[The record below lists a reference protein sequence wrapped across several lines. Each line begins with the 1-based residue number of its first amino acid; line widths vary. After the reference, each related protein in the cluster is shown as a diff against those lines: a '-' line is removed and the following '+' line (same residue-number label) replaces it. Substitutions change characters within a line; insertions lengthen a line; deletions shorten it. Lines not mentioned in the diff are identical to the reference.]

1 MKKSFMIQASVL
13 FVIGHVLTYTH
24 HLIRVIDKDVAEM
37 KVDLFLCPYPI
48 NYVSV
53 EWYFKMLCDNLNL
66 CIIYFTVSRIAYL
79 LSDALL
85 FVTSIFFFV
94 HFIDLILFIYN
105 FKVTASIYWI
115 LLFAIIGS
123 VIAVLTKS
131 RLYNYKS
138 MI

>member
-1 MKKSFMIQASVL
+1 MIRL
-13 FVIGHVLTYTH
+13 
-24 HLIRVIDKDVAEM
+24 IDKDIAEM

-53 EWYFKMLCDNLNL
+53 EWYFKMLCDDLNL
-66 CIIYFTVSRIAYL
+66 CIIYFALSRISFRI
-79 LSDALL
+79 SDALL

-94 HFIDLILFIYN
+94 HIIDVLLFMYN
-105 FKVTASIYWI
+105 FKVMAAFYWI
-115 LLFAIIGS
+115 LLIAIILS
-123 VIAVLTKS
+123 IMALLTKH